1 MGNMSNNKIKNGII
15 TFYNNHI
22 FQELKAYYGKTTLFN
37 ILKIERN
44 ENRHSAFL
52 AWLLDENGSH
62 GLGEEPLKRFMRLLS
77 KMDSKYDEPFLVGNY
92 KIENS
97 VIVTE
102 KPVKVRDHEKTGRID
117 IFIDFDY
124 KLFERKLGNDET
136 SKLNHVHVIVENKVY
151 TDEHD
156 DQTKLYYDWARQEY
170 KGKHNQT
177 IIGVFLAPEEPKQC
191 SGDTEGA
198 FSYVKIT
205 YQDLLQNVVEPLLLR
220 EMPQEARVF
229 LTDYIINLG
238 QPVRDKKDD
247 GNDSN
252 NQDTILAIS
261 NENQGKFIKLYVDNQ
276 ELFDAALYANCC
288 ERNPNQLKAIFHDL
302 EKFKTFSKEDL
313 SMLRTFWDA
322 NSGLLRMILDTALR
336 RDKGDDEESKKAI
349 GILLRLNESNRDNT
363 KYLVY
368 AKDGTLINDGNKPAP
383 KSLASFYV
391 FKAWMHDNHGASL
404 SDIRKAFSVC
414 ACAKHYSE
422 TYQYLFYR
430 KADVEY
436 ALQNSKN
443 ERTYYIAAL
452 DEFDETTRKGKKYL
466 TWDFFTDG
474 KHCLEIQ
481 DEKVLNIK
489 MWLKE
494 EFDHLIDYAKDSFGI
509 IVEEQ

>member
-1 MGNMSNNKIKNGII
+1 MSDNKLKNAII
-15 TFYNNHI
+15 AFYNNQN

-92 KIENS
+92 QIENS

-102 KPVKVRDHEKTGRID
+102 KPVKVKGHNKSGRID

-124 KLFERKLGNDET
+124 KLFERKQENDET
-136 SKLNHVHVIVENKVY
+136 GRLNHVHVIVENKVY

-156 DQTKLYYDWARQEY
+156 DQTKLYIDWARQEY

-177 IIGVFLAPEEPKQC
+177 IIGVFLAPEKPEKC
-191 SGDTEGA
+191 SGDMEDA

-205 YQDLLQNVVEPLLLR
+205 YQELLQDVVEPLLLM

-229 LTDYIINLG
+229 MTDFIVNLG
-238 QPVRDKKDD
+238 QPVRDKKDE
-247 GNDSN
+247 GNDNN

-261 NENQGKFIKLYVDNQ
+261 NENQEKFMMLYKDNQ
-276 ELFDAALYANCC
+276 ELLDAALYANCF
-288 ERNPNQLKAIFHDL
+288 ERNPNQLKIVFPDQ
-302 EKFKTFSKEDL
+302 EKFKAFSKAEL
-313 SMLRTFWDA
+313 SMLCTFWDA

-336 RDKGDDEESKKAI
+336 RNKEEDEQTNKAI
-349 GILLRLNESNRDNT
+349 SVLLRLNESNRDNT

-383 KSLASFYV
+383 KSLASFYI
-391 FKAWMHDNHGASL
+391 FKAWMHDNQRASL
-404 SDIRKAFSVC
+404 ADIRKAFSVGT
-414 ACAKHYSE
+414 CAKNYSE

-430 KADVEY
+430 KADVDY
-436 ALQNSKN
+436 ALQNSKS
-443 ERTYYIAAL
+443 ERTYYIASL
-452 DEFDETTRKGKKYL
+452 DEDNETTRNGKKYL

-481 DEKVLNIK
+481 DEKVLSVK
-489 MWLKE
+489 M
-494 EFDHLIDYAKDSFGI
+494 
-509 IVEEQ
+509 